1 MRDSLKEHIE
11 NSREEF
17 EIYPFDSDKDW
28 GNLSGKIKQ
37 GGPQRRNPW
46 QIAGIAACFA
56 LIIVGSVFVLNNQ
69 QSGSNEVAELE
80 NYYEGEINQKVTLI
94 KNQLEDDLILKDLE
108 EMDAAFAD
116 LKDDLDENVDNEE
129 VITAMME
136 NYRLK
141 LQILEEILN
150 ELEKEKSEEVL

>member
-11 NSREEF
+11 NRREDF
-17 EIYPFDSDKDW
+17 ELYPFDSDQEWVK
-28 GNLSGKIKQ
+28 LSKRIK
-37 GGPQRRNPW
+37 PQKRDPW
-46 QIAGIAACFA
+46 RVAGIAACFA
-56 LIIVGSVFVLNNQ
+56 LVIVGSVFVANNKH
-69 QSGSNEVAELE
+69 SGNNEVAELE
-80 NYYEGEINQKVTLI
+80 NFYEGEINQRITLI
-94 KNQLEDDLILKDLE
+94 KSQLQDDKILKDLE
-108 EMDAAFAD
+108 EMDIAFAELKAD
-116 LKDDLDENVDNEE
+116 LNDNVDNEE

>member
-11 NSREEF
+11 NRREDF
-17 EIYPFDSDKDW
+17 ELYPFDSDQEWVK
-28 GNLSGKIKQ
+28 LSKRIK
-37 GGPQRRNPW
+37 PQKRDPW
-46 QIAGIAACFA
+46 RVAGMAACFA
-56 LIIVGSVFVLNNQ
+56 LVMLGSVFVVNNKH
-69 QSGSNEVAELE
+69 SGNNEVAELE
-80 NYYEGEINQKVTLI
+80 NFYEGEINQRITLI
-94 KNQLEDDLILKDLE
+94 KSQLQDDKILKDLE
-108 EMDAAFAD
+108 EMDIAFAELKAD
-116 LKDDLDENVDNEE
+116 LNDNVDNEE

>member
-11 NSREEF
+11 NRREDF
-17 EIYPFDSDKDW
+17 ELYPFDSDQEWVK
-28 GNLSGKIKQ
+28 LSKRIK
-37 GGPQRRNPW
+37 PQKRDPW
-46 QIAGIAACFA
+46 RVAGIAACFA
-56 LIIVGSVFVLNNQ
+56 LVILGSVFVVNNKH
-69 QSGSNEVAELE
+69 SGNNEVAELE
-80 NYYEGEINQKVTLI
+80 NFYEGEINQRITLI
-94 KNQLEDDLILKDLE
+94 KSQLQDDKILKDLE
-108 EMDAAFAD
+108 EMDIAFAELKAD
-116 LKDDLDENVDNEE
+116 LNDNVDNEE

>member
-11 NSREEF
+11 NGREEF
-17 EIYPFDSDKDW
+17 EIYPFDSDKEW
-28 GNLSGKIKQ
+28 ENLSGKINQKS
-37 GGPQRRNPW
+37 QRRNPW
-46 QIAGIAACFA
+46 QAVGIAACFA
-56 LIIVGSVFVLNNQ
+56 LILGGSVFVVNNQ

-80 NYYEGEINQKVTLI
+80 NYYEGEINQKVILI
-94 KNQLEDDLILKDLE
+94 KNQLEDDQILKDLE
-108 EMDAAFAD
+108 EMDKAFAD
-116 LKDDLDENVDNEE
+116 LKADLNENVDNEE